1 MLTPE
6 YVASRLFTIPKMSK
20 GHSFCFKD
28 FRSRARSR
36 VSPLPA
42 HCSRRPPQCEWLD
55 VFPIYRSLIWLIF
68 IISPIFSSMKL
79 GMPSLLISG
88 WLISSTQPQTRRTA
102 VGPCDGWHPNLS
114 IQHPSNWNSLAERL
128 PAMFT
133 PSRVLA

>member
-6 YVASRLFTIPKMSK
+6 YVASRLFTIPKMFK

-28 FRSRARSR
+28 FRSCARSR
-36 VSPLPA
+36 VSPLPE
-42 HCSRRPPQCEWLD
+42 HCSRRPSWCKWLD
-55 VFPIYRSLIWLIF
+55 VFPVDRSLIWS

-79 GMPSLLISG
+79 GLPSLLISG
-88 WLISSTQPQTRRTA
+88 WLISLTQPQTRRTA
-102 VGPCDGWHPNLS
+102 VGPHDGWHPNLS
-114 IQHPSNWNSLAERL
+114 IQRPSNWKSLAERL